1 MFCKRKIC
9 LGHESGSC
17 INESIGKEKRVGHTS
32 GQLKNMELKLIG
44 KSESS
49 SVHLL
54 DLFLK

>member
-17 INESIGKEKRVGHTS
+17 INESIRKEKRVGHTS